1 MQIKFT
7 ATAIDRWTAALSYL
21 TERNP
26 AAALRLFNKVQAS
39 LGRLRT
45 FPLLGSS
52 VREYQHLPIREI
64 IVEPYRF
71 FYQADRQR
79 SIIWIVDVWHGAQLP
94 DEPQLPAP

>member
-7 ATAIDRWTAALSYL
+7 ATAIDRWTAALIYL

-71 FYQADRQR
+71 FYQVDRRR

-94 DEPQLPAP
+94 DAPELPAP

>member
-7 ATAIDRWTAALSYL
+7 ATAIERWTAALSYL

-71 FYQADRQR
+71 FYQVDRR
-79 SIIWIVDVWHGAQLP
+79 SSIIWIVDVWHGAQLP
-94 DEPQLPAP
+94 DAPELPAP